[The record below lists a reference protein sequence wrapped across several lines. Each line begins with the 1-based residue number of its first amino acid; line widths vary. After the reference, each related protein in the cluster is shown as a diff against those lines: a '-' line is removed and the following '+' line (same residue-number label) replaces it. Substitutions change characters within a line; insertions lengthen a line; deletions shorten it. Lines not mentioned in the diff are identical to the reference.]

1 MPLDQEVAF
10 SFQQITVPG
19 VSTGFVSNNGVTF
32 GFRAL
37 ITCETA
43 QVRFRYDGGDPTAV
57 SGHLLNVGD
66 ILVIEGRYNVAN
78 FRAIAT
84 GANGTLMVTLET
96 M

>member
-1 MPLDQEVAF
+1 MSLDQEVAF
-10 SFQQITVPG
+10 SFQQVTVG
-19 VSTGFVSNNGVTF
+19 GTAVGLVSNNGVTC

-37 ITCETA
+37 ITCETN
-43 QVRFRYDGGDPTAV
+43 QVRFRYDGGAPTSSA
-57 SGHLLNVGD
+57 GHLLNVGD

-78 FRAIAT
+78 FQAIAT